1 MKRIYTV
8 FIFAL
13 LVLLTGCNADEP
25 KEIGVVPGETIKN
38 EDKEPIEKETESQE
52 DGTGKSTV
60 VESQPLPTTLNE
72 LALLRPGYTERLS
85 IIDENDQQDILK
97 LTKDLPGIS
106 NDVSKK
112 ELDNYYNQLL
122 ALFQRDFKGPEDIV
136 DKLKFQMI
144 GDPEIEDP
152 RKQFKEN
159 LNVLVIL
166 DASGSM
172 GKKIGSQTQMEAA
185 QAAIKKFVT
194 GLPKEAN
201 VGLRIYGQDGTG
213 NLADKSLSC
222 SSSEL
227 LYPISPF
234 DSATFNESLSKA
246 KPAGWTPIQLAL
258 NEAQKDLA
266 AFKGDENT
274 NIVYLVSD
282 GISTCEDDPITAAKS
297 LYDSDITPI
306 VNVIGFNVD
315 SDGQKQLKEIAKVT
329 DGTYQDVTSEKSL
342 QNELDQA
349 KILAEKWEQWKEQS
363 TKEVGYEQTSNNID
377 IFVYMVDEEGKYI
390 YERQQIGFILTY
402 LFQQHDKMSQE
413 SHDYLTSKHNDY
425 HEWIKEEYDKLKIE
439 LKKLNELNSQ
449 EAIKS
454 LVETYQNN
462 NTP

>member
-1 MKRIYTV
+1 MNRTTTLLL
-8 FIFAL
+8 FAL
-13 LVLLTGCNADEP
+13 LIILTGCNTDEP
-25 KEIGVVPGETIKN
+25 KESGIVPGESIKN
-38 EDKEPIEKETESQE
+38 DDKEPIEIETDSQDDETE
-52 DGTGKSTV
+52 KNTV

-72 LALLRPGYTERLS
+72 LALSTPGYTENLS
-85 IIDENDQQDILK
+85 IVDEKDQKEILK
-97 LTKDLPGIS
+97 LTKDLPDIS
-106 NDVSKK
+106 KDMSNE

-122 ALFQRDFKGPEDIV
+122 ALFQRDFKGPEDII
-136 DKLKFQMI
+136 DKLKFQTI
-144 GDPEIEDP
+144 GNPEIEDP

-159 LNVLVIL
+159 LNVMVIL

-185 QAAIKKFVT
+185 QAAIKKFVN

-201 VGLRIYGQDGTG
+201 VGLRIYGQEGTG
-213 NLADKSLSC
+213 NKADKALSC

-234 DSATFNESLSKA
+234 DAATFNESLSKA

-329 DGTYQDVTSEKSL
+329 EGTYQDVTSEKSL

-349 KILAEKWEQWKEQS
+349 KMLAEKWEQWKEKS

-377 IFVYMVDEEGKYI
+377 IFVYMVDEESNYI

-402 LFQQHDKMSQE
+402 LFQKQDKMSQE
-413 SHDYLTSKHNDY
+413 SHDYLTTKHNDY
-425 HEWIKEEYDKLKIE
+425 HAWIKEEYDKLKAE
-439 LKKLNELNSQ
+439 LKTLNELNSQ

-454 LVETYQNN
+454 LEETYQNS
-462 NTP
+462 TP

>member
-1 MKRIYTV
+1 
-8 FIFAL
+8 
-13 LVLLTGCNADEP
+13 
-25 KEIGVVPGETIKN
+25 
-38 EDKEPIEKETESQE
+38 
-52 DGTGKSTV
+52 
-60 VESQPLPTTLNE
+60 
-72 LALLRPGYTERLS
+72 
-85 IIDENDQQDILK
+85 
-97 LTKDLPGIS
+97 LTKDLPDIS
-106 NDVSKK
+106 KDMSNE

-122 ALFQRDFKGPEDIV
+122 ALFQRDFKGPEDII
-136 DKLKFQMI
+136 DKLKFQTI
-144 GDPEIEDP
+144 GNPEIEDP

-159 LNVLVIL
+159 LNVMVIL

-185 QAAIKKFVT
+185 QAAIKKFVN

-201 VGLRIYGQDGTG
+201 VGLRIYGQEGTG
-213 NLADKSLSC
+213 NKADKALSC

-234 DSATFNESLSKA
+234 DAATFNESLSKA

-329 DGTYQDVTSEKSL
+329 EGTYQDVTSEKSL

-349 KILAEKWEQWKEQS
+349 KMLAEKWEQWKEKS

-402 LFQQHDKMSQE
+402 LFQKQDKMSQE
-413 SHDYLTSKHNDY
+413 SHDYLTTKHNDY
-425 HEWIKEEYDKLKIE
+425 HAWIKEEYDKLKAE
-439 LKKLNELNSQ
+439 LKTLNELNSQ

-454 LVETYQNN
+454 LEETYQNS
-462 NTP
+462 TP

>member
-1 MKRIYTV
+1 MKRITT
-8 FIFAL
+8 FLIFAL
-13 LVLLTGCNADEP
+13 LILLTGCNADEP
-25 KEIGVVPGETIKN
+25 KETGIVPGETIKN
-38 EDKEPIEKETESQE
+38 EDKEPEEKETDSQE
-52 DGTGKSTV
+52 DETEKNTE

-72 LALLRPGYTERLS
+72 LALLPPGYTESLS
-85 IIDENDQQDILK
+85 IVDEKDQKEILK
-97 LTKDLPGIS
+97 LTKDLPDIS
-106 NDVSKK
+106 KDVSNE

-122 ALFQRDFKGPEDIV
+122 ALFQRDFKGPEDII
-136 DKLKFQMI
+136 DKLKFQTI
-144 GDPEIEDP
+144 GNPEIEDP

-159 LNVLVIL
+159 LNVMVIL

-172 GKKIGSQTQMEAA
+172 GKMIGSQTQMEAA
-185 QAAIKKFVT
+185 QAAIKKFVN

-201 VGLRIYGQDGTG
+201 VGLRIYGQEGTG
-213 NLADKSLSC
+213 NQTDKALSC

-234 DSATFNESLSKA
+234 DAATFNESLSKA

-329 DGTYQDVTSEKSL
+329 EGTYQDVTSEKSL

-349 KILAEKWEQWKEQS
+349 KMLAEKWEQWKEKS

-377 IFVYMVDEEGKYI
+377 IFVYMVDEESNYI

-402 LFQQHDKMSQE
+402 LFQKQDKMSQE
-413 SHDYLTSKHNDY
+413 SHDYLTTKHNDY
-425 HEWIKEEYDKLKIE
+425 HEWIKKEYDKLKAE
-439 LKKLNELNSQ
+439 LKTLNELNSQ

-454 LVETYQNN
+454 LEETYQNS
-462 NTP
+462 TP

>member
-1 MKRIYTV
+1 MKRITT
-8 FIFAL
+8 FLLFAL
-13 LVLLTGCNADEP
+13 LILLTGCNADEP
-25 KEIGVVPGETIKN
+25 KETGIVPGETIKN
-38 EDKEPIEKETESQE
+38 EEKEPEEKETDSQE
-52 DGTGKSTV
+52 DGTAKNTE

-72 LALLRPGYTERLS
+72 LALLSPGYTERLS
-85 IIDENDQQDILK
+85 IVDEKDQKEILK
-97 LTKDLPGIS
+97 LTKNLPDIS
-106 NDVSKK
+106 KDMSNE

-122 ALFQRDFKGPEDIV
+122 ALFQRDFKGPEDII
-136 DKLKFQMI
+136 DKLKFQTI
-144 GDPEIEDP
+144 GNPEIEDP

-159 LNVLVIL
+159 LNVMVIL

-185 QAAIKKFVT
+185 QAAIKKFVN

-201 VGLRIYGQDGTG
+201 VGLRIYGQEGTG
-213 NLADKSLSC
+213 NQADKALSC

-234 DSATFNESLSKA
+234 DAATFNESLSKA

-329 DGTYQDVTSEKSL
+329 EGTYQDVTSEKSL

-349 KILAEKWEQWKEQS
+349 KMLAEKWEQWKEQS

-402 LFQQHDKMSQE
+402 LFQKQDKMSQE
-413 SHDYLTSKHNDY
+413 SHDYLTTKHNDY
-425 HEWIKEEYDKLKIE
+425 HAWIKEEYDKLKAE
-439 LKKLNELNSQ
+439 LKTLNELNSQ

-454 LVETYQNN
+454 LEETYQNS
-462 NTP
+462 TP

>member
-1 MKRIYTV
+1 MNRITT
-8 FIFAL
+8 FL
-13 LVLLTGCNADEP
+13 LFVLLILLTGCNTDEP
-25 KEIGVVPGETIKN
+25 KETGIVPGETIKN
-38 EDKEPIEKETESQE
+38 EDKEREEKEPNSQDNETEKNVE
-52 DGTGKSTV
+52 

-72 LALLRPGYTERLS
+72 LALLPPGYTERLS
-85 IIDENDQQDILK
+85 IIDESDQKVILK
-97 LTKDLPGIS
+97 LTKDLPDIS
-106 NDVSKK
+106 NDASEKD
-112 ELDNYYNQLL
+112 LDNYYNQLL
-122 ALFQRDFKGPEDIV
+122 ENFQRDFKGPEDII
-136 DKLKFQMI
+136 DKLKFQTI
-144 GDPEIEDP
+144 GNPEIEDP

-159 LNVLVIL
+159 LNVMVIL

-185 QAAIKKFVT
+185 QAAIKKFVN

-201 VGLRIYGQDGTG
+201 VGLRIYGQEGTG
-213 NLADKSLSC
+213 NQADKALSC
-222 SSSEL
+222 NSSEL

-246 KPAGWTPIQLAL
+246 KPSGWTPIQLAL

-266 AFKGDENT
+266 AFKGDKNT

-315 SDGQKQLKEIAKVT
+315 SDGQKQLREIAKVT
-329 DGTYQDVTSEKSL
+329 EGTYQDVTSEKSL

-349 KILAEKWEQWKEQS
+349 KMLAEKWEQWKEKS
-363 TKEVGYEQTSNNID
+363 TKEVGYEQTRNNID
-377 IFVYMVDEEGKYI
+377 IFVYMVDEEGKTT

-402 LFQQHDKMSQE
+402 LFQKHDKMSQD
-413 SHDYLTSKHNDY
+413 SHDYLTTKNNDY
-425 HEWIKEEYDKLKIE
+425 HEWIREEYDKLKAE
-439 LKKLNELNSQ
+439 LKTLNELNSQ

-454 LVETYQNN
+454 LEETYENS
-462 NTP
+462 TP